1 MADVAPPRSVPPLL
15 SGFSQIVSNYDLI
28 LCDVWGVIHNGIS
41 AFPATSDTL
50 QRARAAGLTVLLVSN
65 APRPNA
71 FVARMLDGM
80 GVPRDAYDAI
90 VTSGDVTRALLSE
103 RPGARIFHLGPSRDL
118 GTYDGLD
125 VTVSDLPD
133 ADLVVCTGLLNDEVE
148 TPEDYREMLT
158 GMRARDLPFICANP
172 DLVVERGDRL
182 IYCAGAIAQLYDEL
196 GGASVYCGK
205 PHAPVYA
212 EALKQAGAL
221 RGSVPAAGRV
231 IAIGDALRTDII
243 GAAGAGFDSLFI
255 SSGIHAVELA
265 SEHGAI
271 PDTAA
276 VARLFADGP
285 VPTAMMPR
293 LSW

>member
-1 MADVAPPRSVPPLL
+1 MAVAPPLL
-15 SGFSQIVSNYDLI
+15 SGLSEIVSDYDLI

-41 AFPATSDTL
+41 AFPATGDALT
-50 QRARAAGLTVLLVSN
+50 RARDAGLTVLLVSN

-71 FVARMLDGM
+71 FVAKMLDGM
-80 GVPRDAYDAI
+80 GVPRTAYDGI
-90 VTSGDVTRALLSE
+90 VTSGDVTRAVLAA

-125 VTVSDLPD
+125 VTVTDLPE

-148 TPEDYREMLT
+148 TPEDYRDMLT

-182 IYCAGAIAQLYDEL
+182 IYCAGALAQLYDEL
-196 GGASVYCGK
+196 GGSSVYCGK

-212 EALKQAGAL
+212 EALKRLEAMG
-221 RGSVPAAGRV
+221 RPVPAPKRV
-231 IAIGDALRTDII
+231 LAIGDALRTDII
-243 GAAGAGFDSLFI
+243 GAAGAGFDGLFI

-265 SEHGAI
+265 SEHGAP
-271 PDTAA
+271 PDMDA
-276 VARLFADGP
+276 VAKLFADGP
-285 VPTAMMPR
+285 SPRAVMPR